1 MNPRTK
7 PAQSAALY
15 PVAPDEGETRITGLP
30 GDLHDICTLGFGQ
43 AIEFE
48 RAWFASIA
56 SLNSCAIGVS
66 KSALRMPLP
75 LDIFFHTMTGVFA
88 PCIAFHQ
95 SWLNLMVPR
104 AGSKTASVAGR
115 QDPPEPEEEKA
126 ALAEDLVVETFE
138 NY

>member
-7 PAQSAALY
+7 PARSAALY
-15 PVAPDEGETRITGLP
+15 PVAPDEGETQITGLP
-30 GDLHDICTLGFGQ
+30 GDLHDICTLGFGP

-48 RAWFASIA
+48 RAWLASIA

-75 LDIFFHTMTGVFA
+75 LDIFFRTMTGVFA

-95 SWLNLMVPR
+95 SWLNLIVPR
-104 AGSKTASVAGR
+104 AGSKTASNPVS
-115 QDPPEPEEEKA
+115 QVQPQEKESKDGMDFA
-126 ALAEDLVVETFE
+126 VETFE